1 MRSILNTS
9 MVVAGA
15 LLLVAG
21 AATSAAA
28 ATNVLEVKVP
38 FPFVVNGQTLP
49 AGQYMVE
56 RDDSVPSVLL
66 IRGEKGNRT
75 AKFVSGQ
82 AAGGQDPAGS
92 APALLFKRDENRYR
106 LSGVWAADG
115 EGWDLTRR

>member
-1 MRSILNTS
+1 MRSILSKS

-21 AATSAAA
+21 ATTNAAA

-38 FPFVVNGQTLP
+38 FPFVVNGKTLP

-56 RDDSVPSVLL
+56 RDDTVPSVLL
-66 IRGEKGNRT
+66 IRGEKGNHT
-75 AKFVSGQ
+75 VKFVAGQ

-92 APALLFKRDENRYR
+92 APALLFKRDENQYR

-115 EGWDLTRR
+115 EGWDLTSR